1 MPLPWQV
8 LKFGMKNSY
17 DHFYV
22 NTHVSGA
29 PASQLAK
36 KNQPRRANLN
46 FDHPGP
52 SMKTGGRFVKML
64 LMVKTIGGNGVSKP
78 IFISGTNSRR
88 SISRTLR
95 YKAND

>member
-22 NTHVSGA
+22 DTHVSGA

-36 KNQPRRANLN
+36 KNQPQRASLN

-64 LMVKTIGGNGVSKP
+64 FMVKTIGGHGVSKP
-78 IFISGTNSRR
+78 IFISGTNSRK

-95 YKAND
+95 YKADD